1 LPAGNGGEFG
11 ALNTAINGGSTTTDA
26 GLIGT
31 PWLAQRGGTWSSG
44 FYDQGS
50 LGFYWSST
58 QDSSTTAYNLYFF
71 STSVNPANNDFSGKS
86 RGFAVRCV
94 AV

>member
-1 LPAGNGGEFG
+1 LPTGGGGEFG

-31 PWLAQRGGTWSSG
+31 PWLAQLGGDWDSG
-44 FYDQGS
+44 FGYQGS
-50 LGFYWSST
+50 EGGYWSST
-58 QDSSTTAYNLYFF
+58 QNSATNAYILDFSSTNVNL
-71 STSVNPANNDFSGKS
+71 SSSSHKS
-86 RGFAVRCV
+86 YGIEVRCI

>member
-1 LPAGNGGEFG
+1 LPIGNGGEFG

-31 PWLAQRGGTWSSG
+31 PWLAQRGGGWSSG
-44 FYDQGS
+44 FFGQGS
-50 LGFYWSST
+50 NGYYWSST
-58 QDSSTTAYNLYFF
+58 QYSATGAYYLYFV
-71 STSVNPANNDFSGKS
+71 SALVNPASNINKYY
-86 RGFAVRCV
+86 GFAVRCV